1 MTYPIQRGS
10 LALLAIV
17 AASTLTV
24 ALLAPASAAAAT
36 SAASPVSEGSPRAN
50 TFPERYSV
58 NAAGDLAITGNTL
71 MTCPASSS
79 TCSEAQGGGGT
90 SARFNNNSYSM
101 VMVDIDDD
109 PATINSSSADLQIPA
124 QAPVLF
130 AGLYWGAGASG
141 DQAKGRPP
149 VDAGTI
155 RLRQPGATTYST
167 VTGSVTT
174 LSTSGTNKTY
184 AAFADVTGLVS
195 AAGRGTYVVANV
207 KGDLGVNHFAGWSLI
222 VIYGDPAEPVRAMS
236 VFDGLTS
243 VSQGSPATIDVS
255 GFRTPPT
262 GPVRTALGVVAYEG
276 DLGITG
282 DQLLLNGSALS
293 DVRRPATNYFNSSIT
308 TKTGR
313 FAAKTPDFA
322 NQLGFDTGLID
333 ATGRIANN
341 ATSATFRASSTGDQ
355 YYPAALTFST
365 ELFSPRFAAR
375 KSVVD
380 VDGDAVRAGDLL
392 DYTLVL
398 TNDVTVD
405 NGDASIDT
413 VITDALPDGAT
424 YVPGSLTVDGVAVA
438 DSGSIATVTDGALT
452 LRVGTGADAT
462 RGGRLAIGAST
473 IVTYSMR
480 INADASDGAILSNDY
495 RVAGTAATSGFA
507 VTGVSN
513 EARVTVVADTAD
525 LAIVKSVSPS
535 ALTAGQSA
543 TYTLRVSN
551 AGPGSADSVDVTDSI
566 PTGLTLISAT
576 GAEWSCAETAPSI
589 RCTRPS
595 LPAGADAPP
604 IVVTVTVAEE
614 AASTGSITNTA
625 IVSSDTPDPDP
636 SDNTSTLQT
645 PIDRSADLAI
655 SKSHEGNAIP
665 GASITYTVG
674 ARNEGPSVATGVVVD
689 DVLPNYLSLVSA
701 SGEGWTCTTA
711 IRCALDGSLAP
722 GQSAEALTIVANIL
736 PTAPSQVG
744 NTATVSGNEPDPTP
758 GNNSAT
764 DESSTDR
771 VFDGVESLSHPGK
784 AIAGGPAIP
793 VTVRSYNAGP
803 GAVPAGADAVQT
815 ITLPAGTS
823 LDGFSGTG
831 WTCIPSTG
839 SATSQPLTV
848 LCALPLTIGWE
859 ADTSLSPLVLDIAVD
874 AGETGDKTVAAILS
888 TTSTVRDFDLANNK
902 AVDIITLETGA
913 DLALTTVSSAV
924 LIAGAPAK
932 PLTFTVRNNGPIAD
946 SGPITVRFSRLSELA
961 LQPAAGSP
969 WACTAPDDR
978 VVCTLTGVPVAVG
991 GTAPNLILSVSAPDP
1006 ETLPGSFDLTGIVS
1020 SPQPDDD
1027 PSNDVATA
1035 PITID
1040 TFADIWT
1047 AKTATPPTVN
1057 AGDTV
1062 TFTLTVS
1069 NGAPFGG
1076 PSAARDVYL
1085 NDDLGAGGLTIES
1098 ITPDNSGLDCSAST
1112 ISNVSCYLAILE
1124 FGSTASVT
1132 VVARTDASWTA
1143 PDRSFT
1149 NIVRATS
1156 STPGGD
1162 RPPGQVTVTTDP
1174 SSRME
1179 LSKYIR
1185 GRAAGTQLTPGANA
1199 TYTIDVANAGPT
1211 DARGAVITDTLPAQ
1225 ITPSVALGDGWICNI
1240 AGQRVT
1246 CATDR
1251 ILPVGGA
1258 IPPIQVTGLVSPDA
1272 EGEVINGAT
1281 VQPLSPGTPGDDTVT
1296 HRAGDVLD
1304 LDIAH
1309 FGPTLVTAGDD
1320 WRTTVSV
1327 RNNGPATEPGPIR
1340 VVVEEQS
1347 ATPRRASG
1355 SGWVCDL
1362 DGRRVICTT
1371 PGPLSMGAS
1380 LPAISIVSTTP
1391 PKGTQVDS
1399 VATVSGQRM
1408 DSDRSNNR
1416 SATSAVLERPADI
1429 AVRKQAQATTVAA
1442 GGTATYRVTV
1452 TNRGPGST
1460 DDAQVIDSLPS
1471 GLSFD
1476 RSASDPRCSDE
1487 GASIQCSAGRA
1498 LNSGASTTFRIVVRI
1513 DPALRGTVTNTV
1525 LASSS
1530 QPDPDPSNNRD
1541 RTSITVTPPTQ
1552 PQIPLVSPPD
1562 TIKDRGQTELYERR
1576 PPTNAG
1582 QRARVTLTC
1591 TPILTRGTLTLGTPR
1606 GDVTYCRLVTRSD
1619 GSLWIDVPGTSP
1631 LSITLRLRAPAAPG
1645 FTAMDVT
1652 YRYRTSP
1659 G

>member
-1 MTYPIQRGS
+1 MIYPLRRRS
-10 LALLAIV
+10 VALLAIV
-17 AASTLTV
+17 AASTLTL
-24 ALLAPASAAAAT
+24 ALMAPASAGAAT
-36 SAASPVSEGSPRAN
+36 SSASPVAESSPRAN

-58 NAAGDLAITGNTL
+58 NAAGDLVVTGNTL

-79 TCSEAQGGGGT
+79 TCAEAQSGGGT

-109 PATINSSSADLQIPA
+109 PGTVNSSSADLQIPA

-141 DQAKGRPP
+141 DQARGRPP
-149 VDAGTI
+149 VDAGTV
-155 RLRQPGATTYST
+155 RLRQPGATAYST

-174 LSTSGTNKTY
+174 LSTSGANKTY
-184 AAFADVTGLVS
+184 TAFADVTGLIS

-207 KGDLGVNHFAGWSLI
+207 KGDLGVNHFVGWSLI
-222 VIYGDPAEPVRAMS
+222 VIYGDSAEPVRAMS

-293 DVRRPATNYFNSSIT
+293 DARRPATNYFNSSIT

-313 FAAKTPDFA
+313 FTAKTPDYV

-405 NGDASIDT
+405 NGDASLDT
-413 VITDALPDGAT
+413 VITDALPEGAT
-424 YVPGSLTVDGVAVA
+424 YVPGSLAVDGVAVA
-438 DSGSIATVTDGALT
+438 DSGGVATLTAGALT
-452 LRVGTGADAT
+452 LRVGTGADAMQ
-462 RGGRLAIGAST
+462 GGRLAIGAST

-480 INADASDGAILSNDY
+480 VNADTGDGAILTNDY

-513 EARVTVVADTAD
+513 ETRVTVVADTAD

-535 ALTAGQSA
+535 TLTAGQTA

-566 PTGLTLISAT
+566 PAGLTLISAT

-589 RCTRPS
+589 RCTQPN
-595 LPAGADAPP
+595 LPAGAEAPP
-604 IVVTVTVAEE
+604 IVVTVTVAE
-614 AASTGSITNTA
+614 AAVAGSMTNTA
-625 IVSSDTPDPDP
+625 TVSSDTPDPDP
-636 SDNTSTLQT
+636 SDNTSTRQT
-645 PIDRSADLAI
+645 PIVRSADLAI

-665 GASITYTVG
+665 GESITYTIG
-674 ARNEGPSVATGVVVD
+674 TRNEGPSVATGIVVD
-689 DVLPNYLSLVSA
+689 DVLPDYLSLVSA
-701 SGEGWTCTTA
+701 SGEGWTCTVA
-711 IRCALDGSLAP
+711 IRCVLAGTLAP
-722 GQSAEALTIVANIL
+722 GQSAEALTIVADIL
-736 PTAPSQVG
+736 PTAPSQVI

-758 GNNSAT
+758 GNDSAT
-764 DESSTDR
+764 DGSITDR

-803 GAVPAGADAVQT
+803 GTVPAGADVVQT
-815 ITLPAGTS
+815 ITLPSGTS
-823 LDGFSGTG
+823 LAGFSGTG
-831 WTCIPSTG
+831 WACIPSTG
-839 SATSQPLTV
+839 SATTQPLTI

-859 ADTSLSPLVLDIAVD
+859 ATSSLTPLVLEIAVN
-874 AGETGDKTVAAILS
+874 AGEIGDKTVEAVLS
-888 TTSTVRDFDLANNK
+888 TTSTVRDIDPTNNR
-902 AVDIITLETGA
+902 ALDIITLETGA
-913 DLALTTVSSAV
+913 DLALTTVSSAA

-932 PLTFTVRNNGPIAD
+932 PLTFTVRNNGPLVD
-946 SGPITVRFSRLSELA
+946 SGPITVRFNRVSELA
-961 LQPAAGSP
+961 LQPADGSP
-969 WACTAPDDR
+969 WACTNPDDR
-978 VVCTLTGVPVAVG
+978 VVCTLTDVPVTVG
-991 GTAPNLILSVSAPDP
+991 GTAPGLTLLVSAPNP

-1020 SPQPDDD
+1020 SPQPDDN

-1035 PITID
+1035 PITIGK
-1040 TFADIWT
+1040 FADIWT
-1047 AKTATPPTVN
+1047 AKTANPTTVN
-1057 AGDTV
+1057 AGDIV

-1098 ITPDNSGLDCSAST
+1098 ITPDNSGIDCSAST
-1112 ISNVSCYLAILE
+1112 LSNVSCYLAILD

-1149 NIVRATS
+1149 NVVRATS
-1156 STPGGD
+1156 STPAGD
-1162 RPPGQVTVTTDP
+1162 RPPGQVTVTTNP

-1179 LSKYIR
+1179 LSKYIP
-1185 GRAAGTQLTPGANA
+1185 GRAAGTQLIPGTNA

-1211 DARGAVITDTLPAQ
+1211 DARGAVVVDTMPAQ
-1225 ITPSVALGDGWICNI
+1225 ITPTVALGDGWICNI

-1281 VQPLSPGTPGDDTVT
+1281 VQPLSPGTPGDDTAT
-1296 HRAGDVLD
+1296 HRAGDFLD

-1309 FGPTLVTAGDD
+1309 FGPTRVTAGDD
-1320 WRTTVSV
+1320 WRTTVAV

-1355 SGWVCDL
+1355 SGWDCDL
-1362 DGRRVICTT
+1362 DGRRAICTN
-1371 PGPLSMGAS
+1371 PGPLSMGSS
-1380 LPAISIVSTTP
+1380 LPPISIVSSTP
-1391 PKGTQVDS
+1391 PGGTQIDS

-1408 DSDRSNNR
+1408 DTDRSNNR
-1416 SATSAVLERPADI
+1416 SATSAVLERPADL
-1429 AVRKQAQATTVAA
+1429 AVRKQAAASTVAA

-1476 RSASDPRCSDE
+1476 RSASDARCSDE
-1487 GASIQCSAGRA
+1487 GTSIQCSAGRT
-1498 LNSGASTTFRIVVRI
+1498 LTSGESTTFRIVVRI
-1513 DPALRGTVTNTV
+1513 DPALRGKITNTV

-1562 TIKDRGQTELYERR
+1562 AIKDRGQTEIYERR

-1582 QRARVTLTC
+1582 QRARVTVTC

-1606 GDVTYCRLVTRSD
+1606 GDVTYCRFFTRPG
-1619 GSLWIDVPGTSP
+1619 GSLWLDVPGTSA
-1631 LSITLRLRAPAAPG
+1631 LRINVRITAPAVPG
-1645 FTAMDVT
+1645 YTAMDVT
-1652 YRYRTSP
+1652 YRYRTSS